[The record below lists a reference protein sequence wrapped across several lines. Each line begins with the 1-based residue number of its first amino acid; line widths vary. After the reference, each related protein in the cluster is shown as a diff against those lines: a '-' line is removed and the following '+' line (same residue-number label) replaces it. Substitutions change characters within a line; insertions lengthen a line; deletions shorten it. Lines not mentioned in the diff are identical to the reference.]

1 MGPSIS
7 SAFRRR
13 QVVPARAHAQIRYFS
28 GPSPVL
34 LGKFPPQGS
43 SCEHSDISARICVC
57 CRRKIYLPIAASL
70 PPRLPHLFFVDY
82 AAEAM
87 DMKKHQMVILMK
99 GHPGVG
105 KSSIAI
111 CMAQLL
117 QAPLIDKDDARDS
130 FSSLRHTGP
139 VGACRV
145 TGFLLIQAGA
155 CS

>member
-1 MGPSIS
+1 
-7 SAFRRR
+7 
-13 QVVPARAHAQIRYFS
+13 
-28 GPSPVL
+28 
-34 LGKFPPQGS
+34 
-43 SCEHSDISARICVC
+43 
-57 CRRKIYLPIAASL
+57 
-70 PPRLPHLFFVDY
+70 VDY